1 EPIVPPVEGVVQ
13 PDASCGE
20 PLACDTA
27 VKVNEPGPCLK
38 DNEPGPLGV
47 SCDEAAQR
55 DSHVVDVEPVASSGL
70 APQCETGSKDDAPDA
85 CNGVDA
91 QIPVFVG
98 DDLSGA
104 FQVGN
109 GAFPIN
115 VDDGPEPVTVD
126 DEPLPLAAVD
136 CEGRPI
142 EICSQDS
149 LDVTIVREVRATS
162 STRVSFLR
170 PRVNNSPEVKIT
182 GETSCSKFDGSSYKT
197 PETVLSKSRFNATL
211 NSMSSMA
218 DGLYDEEGNLS
229 NYEKCKRL
237 NFDLGSTSQGK
248 MVRCRRRRINRP
260 NSFYRDFVTNEC
272 NVRFSFN
279 KYERLYYENV
289 LFYADDPRYSG
300 TFIIDYGGVRV
311 KFAEFAN
318 SMRRD
323 AQSSVSKYD
332 INAHCRKLF
341 KDCHPSNCYK
351 HYFFSTVG
359 DYLMR
364 SYPVAKHEQY
374 YESAKRSFKLAHDV
388 LDLRRASLLLFSI
401 FYEGHWFGFVVDIRD
416 GYFVFLDS
424 FFEEDS
430 DYHKTVRNILIP
442 NFLEAWD
449 EFIMEPFIFDK
460 FSYHYENN
468 LPKQERGEFF
478 RAQHDGIF
486 LMKYLELWDPCDNM
500 LVKFTSRNILDI
512 RLLYVVD
519 MVLSKHNQLTDVNSL
534 VEDYNTV
541 LELKREQGMVQ
552 AQQEQQ
558 QRAQQEK
565 QRAQ

>member
-1 EPIVPPVEGVVQ
+1 
-13 PDASCGE
+13 
-20 PLACDTA
+20 CD
-27 VKVNEPGPCLK
+27 
-38 DNEPGPLGV
+38 
-47 SCDEAAQR
+47 
-55 DSHVVDVEPVASSGL
+55 
-70 APQCETGSKDDAPDA
+70 TGSKDDAPDA

-115 VDDGPEPVTVD
+115 VDVEPVASSGLAPQCDTGSKDDAPDACNRVDAQIPVFVGDDLSGAFQVGNGAFSINVDDGPEPVIVD

-149 LDVTIVREVRATS
+149 PDVTIVREVCATS

-170 PRVNNSPEVKIT
+170 PRVNNSPEVQIT
-182 GETSCSKFDGSSYKT
+182 GERSRSKFDGSSYKT
-197 PETVLSKSRFNATL
+197 PETVLSKSRFNASL

-323 AQSSVSKYD
+323 
-332 INAHCRKLF
+332 
-341 KDCHPSNCYK
+341 
-351 HYFFSTVG
+351 
-359 DYLMR
+359 
-364 SYPVAKHEQY
+364 
-374 YESAKRSFKLAHDV
+374 
-388 LDLRRASLLLFSI
+388 
-401 FYEGHWFGFVVDIRD
+401 
-416 GYFVFLDS
+416 
-424 FFEEDS
+424 
-430 DYHKTVRNILIP
+430 
-442 NFLEAWD
+442 
-449 EFIMEPFIFDK
+449 
-460 FSYHYENN
+460 
-468 LPKQERGEFF
+468 
-478 RAQHDGIF
+478 
-486 LMKYLELWDPCDNM
+486 
-500 LVKFTSRNILDI
+500 
-512 RLLYVVD
+512 
-519 MVLSKHNQLTDVNSL
+519 
-534 VEDYNTV
+534 
-541 LELKREQGMVQ
+541 
-552 AQQEQQ
+552 
-558 QRAQQEK
+558 
-565 QRAQ
+565 

>member
-1 EPIVPPVEGVVQ
+1 
-13 PDASCGE
+13 
-20 PLACDTA
+20 
-27 VKVNEPGPCLK
+27 
-38 DNEPGPLGV
+38 
-47 SCDEAAQR
+47 CDEAAQR

-70 APQCETGSKDDAPDA
+70 APECDTGSKDDAPDACNGVDAQIPVFVGDDLSGAFQVGNGAFPINVDVEPVASSGLAPQCDTGSKDDAPDA

-149 LDVTIVREVRATS
+149 PDVTIVREVCATS

-170 PRVNNSPEVKIT
+170 PRVNNSPEVQIT
-182 GETSCSKFDGSSYKT
+182 GETSRSKFDGSSYKT
-197 PETVLSKSRFNATL
+197 PETVLSKSRFNASL

-248 MVRCRRRRINRP
+248 M
-260 NSFYRDFVTNEC
+260 
-272 NVRFSFN
+272 
-279 KYERLYYENV
+279 
-289 LFYADDPRYSG
+289 
-300 TFIIDYGGVRV
+300 
-311 KFAEFAN
+311 
-318 SMRRD
+318 
-323 AQSSVSKYD
+323 
-332 INAHCRKLF
+332 
-341 KDCHPSNCYK
+341 
-351 HYFFSTVG
+351 

-388 LDLRRASLLLFSI
+388 LDLRRASL
-401 FYEGHWFGFVVDIRD
+401 
-416 GYFVFLDS
+416 
-424 FFEEDS
+424 
-430 DYHKTVRNILIP
+430 IP
-442 NFLEAWD
+442 NFL
-449 EFIMEPFIFDK
+449 
-460 FSYHYENN
+460 
-468 LPKQERGEFF
+468 EFF

-486 LMKYLELWDPCDNM
+486 LMKYLELWDPCDDM

-519 MVLSKHNQLTDVNSL
+519 MVLSKHNQLTDVKSL
-534 VEDYNTV
+534 IEDYNTV

-565 QRAQ
+565 QRAQQQQQHLKGFQYASKYFGY

>member
-1 EPIVPPVEGVVQ
+1 
-13 PDASCGE
+13 
-20 PLACDTA
+20 CD
-27 VKVNEPGPCLK
+27 
-38 DNEPGPLGV
+38 
-47 SCDEAAQR
+47 
-55 DSHVVDVEPVASSGL
+55 
-70 APQCETGSKDDAPDA
+70 TGSKDDAPDA

-115 VDDGPEPVTVD
+115 VDVEPVASSGLAPQCDTGSKDDAPDACNRVDAQIPVFVGDDLSGAFQVGNGAFPINVDDGPEPVIVD

-149 LDVTIVREVRATS
+149 PDVTIVREVCATS

-170 PRVNNSPEVKIT
+170 PRVNNSPEVQIT
-182 GETSCSKFDGSSYKT
+182 GERSRSKFDGSSYKT
-197 PETVLSKSRFNATL
+197 PETVLSKSRFNASL

-218 DGLYDEEGNLS
+218 DGLYDEKENLS

-237 NFDLGSTSQGK
+237 NFDLGSTPEGK

-332 INAHCRKLF
+332 
-341 KDCHPSNCYK
+341 
-351 HYFFSTVG
+351 
-359 DYLMR
+359 YLMR

-374 YESAKRSFKLAHDV
+374 YESTKRSFKLAHDV
-388 LDLRRASLLLFSI
+388 LDLRRASL
-401 FYEGHWFGFVVDIRD
+401 DI
-416 GYFVFLDS
+416 GLALWWISVMVILSSWTPFL
-424 FFEEDS
+424 
-430 DYHKTVRNILIP
+430 KKIIP

-449 EFIMEPFIFDK
+449 EFIKEPFIFDK
-460 FSYHYENN
+460 CSYHYENSI
-468 LPKQERGEFF
+468 PKQEHGEFF

-512 RLLYVVD
+512 RLHYVVD
-519 MVLSKHNQLTDVNSL
+519 MVLSKHNQLTDVKSL
-534 VEDYNTV
+534 IEDYNTV
-541 LELKREQGMVQ
+541 LELKREQGMVE
-552 AQQEQQ
+552 AQQQQQ
-558 QRAQQEK
+558 QREQQEK
-565 QRAQ
+565 QRAQQQQQQQHLKGFQYASKYFGY